1 MLFYPQ
7 NLFMSNIILRPWQ
20 KEEAQ
25 QLAAIANNKSIWNYV
40 LDSFPSPY
48 TVIDALQWIAKENA
62 TTPVSKFAIH
72 YNGKIVGS
80 VGMNMQEDVYKNT
93 VELGY
98 FIGEPYWGNGIAT
111 EAIKVLVTHI
121 NQNNKIDRVFARVF
135 EHNKASMKALQKA
148 GFYLE
153 GIQRKASIKNNAVLD
168 VYVWVMLL

>member
-1 MLFYPQ
+1 
-7 NLFMSNIILRPWQ
+7 MSNIILRPWQ
-20 KEEAQ
+20 KEDAQ
-25 QLAAIANNKSIWNYV
+25 QLATIANNKSIWNNV

-48 TVIDALQWIAKENA
+48 TVMDALQWIAKEST
-62 TTPVSKFAIH
+62 TTPVTKFAIH

-80 VGMNMQEDVYKNT
+80 IGMNMQDDVYKNA

-98 FIGEPYWGNGIAT
+98 FIGEPYWGSGIAT

-121 NQNNKIDRVFARVF
+121 NQNNKIDRIFARVF

-153 GIQRKASIKNNAVLD
+153 GIQRKAAIKNNQILD
-168 VYVWVMLL
+168 VYVWVKLL